1 MKNQETQ
8 TIASPANRTSA
19 FGQVFKDV
27 TPVSTYVTLIAWA
40 IRDNNTDEISK
51 LFNQY
56 VEKFGE
62 ITAEVM
68 TEIVATERAL

>member
-1 MKNQETQ
+1 MKNQENTF
-8 TIASPANRTSA
+8 IIPEFKTSA
-19 FGQVFKDV
+19 TGQVFEDV
-27 TPVSTYVTLIAWA
+27 TPASTYVTLIAWA

-62 ITAEVM
+62 ITPEVM
-68 TEIVATERAL
+68 TEIVATERTL

>member
-1 MKNQETQ
+1 MKNQENTF
-8 TIASPANRTSA
+8 IIPEFKTSA
-19 FGQVFKDV
+19 TGQVFEDV

-56 VEKFGE
+56 AEKFGE
-62 ITAEVM
+62 ITPELM
-68 TEIVATERAL
+68 TEIVATERSL

>member
-1 MKNQETQ
+1 MKNQETN
-8 TIASPANRTSA
+8 TISSSANRTCIN
-19 FGQVFKDV
+19 GQVFKDV
-27 TPVSTYVTLIAWA
+27 TPASTYVTLIAWA

-68 TEIVATERAL
+68 TEIVTTERAL

>member
-1 MKNQETQ
+1 MKSIN
-8 TIASPANRTSA
+8 
-19 FGQVFKDV
+19 GQVFEDV
-27 TPVSTYVTLIAWA
+27 TPASTYVILIAWA

>member
-1 MKNQETQ
+1 MKNQETH
-8 TIASPANRTSA
+8 TTSSSANRICIN
-19 FGQVFKDV
+19 GQVFEDV
-27 TPVSTYVTLIAWA
+27 TPASTYVTLIAWA